1 MRSDLTRVSLEL
13 GGKNAAIILADS
25 NIDEILPRLLQA
37 TYVHQGQVCA
47 APEQFFVHQS
57 KYDEFVAKASGAI
70 QQFVIGSPLDE
81 SSMFGPLSNQPHFE
95 KVKAYLELAK
105 KNDQIIAGGRILEG
119 QGYFVEPTLLKITDI
134 HDPLFVEETFGPVVN
149 VIPFET
155 EEEMLNKVNHSR
167 FGLTASIWSNNL
179 SQVLN
184 LIPKVEAG
192 SVWVNMHTFLDPSV
206 PFGGVKASGVGREF
220 SDAFI
225 DDYTELKS
233 VMICY

>member
-1 MRSDLTRVSLEL
+1 
-13 GGKNAAIILADS
+13 
-25 NIDEILPRLLQA
+25 
-37 TYVHQGQVCA
+37 
-47 APEQFFVHQS
+47 
-57 KYDEFVAKASGAI
+57 
-70 QQFVIGSPLDE
+70 
-81 SSMFGPLSNQPHFE
+81 
-95 KVKAYLELAK
+95 
-105 KNDQIIAGGRILEG
+105 
-119 QGYFVEPTLLKITDI
+119 
-134 HDPLFVEETFGPVVN
+134 VVN